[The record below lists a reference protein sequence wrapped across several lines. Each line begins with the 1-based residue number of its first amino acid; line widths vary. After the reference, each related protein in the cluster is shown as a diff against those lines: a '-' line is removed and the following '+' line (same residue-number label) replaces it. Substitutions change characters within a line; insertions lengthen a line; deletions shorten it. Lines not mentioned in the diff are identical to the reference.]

1 MRKIKHLQSIK
12 YISSVGG
19 ESRFVSTKSG
29 QITSRLSRV
38 YFSKEEIALKI
49 FAKFNSGLLN
59 GINILGFL
67 SGKSGEFDSI
77 VDSFKIY
84 RVDDSSWS
92 ETFVAS
98 IVPTKSGMKNIGYCS
113 QSTLGLNE
121 LSGAET
127 YAIEAVAMRRNK
139 TYKSKIYVNHLGCFD
154 SIFRI
159 KQELD
164 FLNLSKADK

>member
-1 MRKIKHLQSIK
+1 MRKVKHLQSVE
-12 YISSVGG
+12 YVSSVGG

-29 QITSRLSRV
+29 QITSRLNRV
-38 YFSKEEIALKI
+38 YFTKEQISLKI

-67 SGKSGEFDSI
+67 SGKGGEFDSI
-77 VDSFKIY
+77 IDSFNVY
-84 RVDDSSWS
+84 RIDDSSWA

-98 IVPTKSGMKNIGYCS
+98 VAATKSGMKNVGYCS
-113 QSTLGLNE
+113 QGALGLNE

-127 YAIEAVAMRRNK
+127 YAIEAVARRRNK
-139 TYKSKIYVNHLGCFD
+139 FFKAKVYINHLGCFD
-154 SIFRI
+154 SIFRM
-159 KQELD
+159 KQEIS